1 MYRVGQPSAAL
12 SRCGCCMPLAGEGGV
27 RDCARRRVSER
38 NRRKAALGA
47 EITQEG
53 ETGEAPPGADEAS
66 LFRGWPP
73 NSGYAVSAVWLGP
86 TVYSRSMRGR
96 KDFFDP
102 LKQLSQTGTARSAGL
117 LFLWGGMGDF
127 TKGKRLF
134 AGFRKIS
141 SEVQK
146 SSCIVHRCTV
156 YDLIAKK
163 EAGYRRNVGRSRSG
177 DISCRKKDVSCRRP
191 RKARKICYT
200 EHRKL
205 KNCQGAP
212 PDP

>member
-1 MYRVGQPSAAL
+1 MKRACFEEGPQTANTQCPLFGLGRRCIHAPCGEEKTFSTRCAPGFRGQSTRKP
-12 SRCGCCMPLAGEGGV
+12 AGPTV
-27 RDCARRRVSER
+27 
-38 NRRKAALGA
+38 
-47 EITQEG
+47 EG
-53 ETGEAPPGADEAS
+53 EVPPGAKR
-66 LFRGWPP
+66 LFRHVEAAIADGHSPFC
-73 NSGYAVSAVWLGP
+73 GGC
-86 TVYSRSMRGR
+86 
-96 KDFFDP
+96 FF
-102 LKQLSQTGTARSAGL
+102 LR
-117 LFLWGGMGDF
+117 GGMGDF

-191 RKARKICYT
+191 RKARKRCYT
-200 EHRKL
+200 ERLKL
-205 KNCQGAP
+205 KNCPGAP

>member
-1 MYRVGQPSAAL
+1 MKRACFEDGPQTADMQYPLFGLGRRCIHAPCGEEKTFSTRCVPGFRGQRTRKP
-12 SRCGCCMPLAGEGGV
+12 AGPTVEGG
-27 RDCARRRVSER
+27 RVLRGPSG
-38 NRRKAALGA
+38 NRKAA
-47 EITQEG
+47 
-53 ETGEAPPGADEAS
+53 
-66 LFRGWPP
+66 
-73 NSGYAVSAVWLGP
+73 AV
-86 TVYSRSMRGR
+86 RR
-96 KDFFDP
+96 
-102 LKQLSQTGTARSAGL
+102 L
-117 LFLWGGMGDF
+117 LFLRGGMGDF

-191 RKARKICYT
+191 RKARKRCYT
-200 EHRKL
+200 ERLKL
-205 KNCQGAP
+205 KNCPGAP

>member
-1 MYRVGQPSAAL
+1 ME
-12 SRCGCCMPLAGEGGV
+12 SR
-27 RDCARRRVSER
+27 
-38 NRRKAALGA
+38 
-47 EITQEG
+47 
-53 ETGEAPPGADEAS
+53 PGI
-66 LFRGWPP
+66 G
-73 NSGYAVSAVWLGP
+73 
-86 TVYSRSMRGR
+86 
-96 KDFFDP
+96 
-102 LKQLSQTGTARSAGL
+102 KQLPCGGCF
-117 LFLWGGMGDF
+117 FLRGGMGDF

-191 RKARKICYT
+191 RKARKRCYT
-200 EHRKL
+200 ERLKL
-205 KNCQGAP
+205 KNWAP